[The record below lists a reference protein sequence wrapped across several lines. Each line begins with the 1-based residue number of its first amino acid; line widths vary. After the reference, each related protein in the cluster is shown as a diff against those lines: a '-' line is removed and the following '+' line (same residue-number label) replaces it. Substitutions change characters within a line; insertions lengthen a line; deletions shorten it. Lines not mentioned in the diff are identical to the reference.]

1 MEMSK
6 QSLMKLGKLLA
17 VVLASGVFGFSA
29 GAQTAANGG
38 SASGTTKRV
47 AAPAPYVHDQLPRLA
62 QMYYQGVWEWMN
74 SAISKQN
81 PANSQNQTSSL
92 SPSAAAATKSSRF
105 RKDV

>member
-47 AAPAPYVHDQLPRLA
+47 AALAPYVHDQLPRLA
-62 QMYYQGVWEWMN
+62 QMYYQGVWMN
-74 SAISKQN
+74 SAISKQS
-81 PANSQNQTSSL
+81 PANSQNQTSQPFSIGGCGNKIIEV
-92 SPSAAAATKSSRF
+92 S
-105 RKDV
+105 